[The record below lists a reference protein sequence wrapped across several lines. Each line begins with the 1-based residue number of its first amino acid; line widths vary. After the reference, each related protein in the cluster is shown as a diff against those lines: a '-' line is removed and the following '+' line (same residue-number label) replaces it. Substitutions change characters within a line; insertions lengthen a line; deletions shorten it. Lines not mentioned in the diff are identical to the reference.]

1 MEETPLG
8 HLDADHRAL
17 AVQTH
22 KAIHKVIGTQ
32 KPVHYFQHHQTYSSQ
47 KMLVFSEQQNGRAPY
62 ILHTLRCL
70 GFRETSDGQELIP
83 GQHTRQ
89 VLYH

>member
-22 KAIHKVIGTQ
+22 KAIHKVIGLQ

-47 KMLVFSEQQNGRAPY
+47 KMLSVPRTTKREGP
-62 ILHTLRCL
+62 IHT
-70 GFRETSDGQELIP
+70 P
-83 GQHTRQ
+83 HTQMCGVQRTK
-89 VLYH
+89 